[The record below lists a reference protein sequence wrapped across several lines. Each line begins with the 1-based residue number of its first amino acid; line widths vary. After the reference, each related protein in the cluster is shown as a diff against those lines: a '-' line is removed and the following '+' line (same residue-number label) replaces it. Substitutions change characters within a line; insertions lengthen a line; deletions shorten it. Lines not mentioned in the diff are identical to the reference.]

1 MNRYTLL
8 LYLTMVSICNVDAQ
22 PDTVAFFD
30 FENLNVDVDAKG
42 NVKGS
47 IRNNNGVFQTA
58 APFKYITVAYG
69 DGNSYRNAEFGN
81 YDVGKYFLYHSPSS
95 CKPGFEEVSFNHIE
109 LTLDSALNPEQFYK
123 ISFLI
128 ANMKSHRYKPSHYGI
143 RFSDQKIIK
152 KAPGTLLSEPDLFFS
167 FQKDL
172 EFEPIQAL
180 YYPEVPIKYIYFGC
194 FIEDSMRIDKPS
206 PRYSSKINYSD
217 TAAYI
222 KVCKPTRVMFENLL
236 IEKLEMSEV
245 RFNDLYFEFDSD
257 VINGSENIDEIRK
270 VSSYL
275 KKHSEAQ
282 LLIQGYTD
290 TTGTFIYNLDLSARR
305 AEKIKSMLI
314 ELGIE
319 ENRIITLGKGVL
331 ESSNGA
337 KMARKV
343 SFSLFN

>member
-1 MNRYTLL
+1 
-8 LYLTMVSICNVDAQ
+8 MVSICNVDAQ

-30 FENLNVDVDAKG
+30 FENLIVDVDARG
-42 NVKGS
+42 NVKSS

-58 APFKYITVAYG
+58 APFKHITVAYG
-69 DGNSYRNAEFGN
+69 DGNSYHNAEFGS

-95 CKPGFEEVSFNHIE
+95 CKHGFEKVSFNHIE
-109 LTLDSALNPEQFYK
+109 LTLDSVLYPDHFYK

-143 RFSDQKIIK
+143 KFSGHKIIK

-172 EFEPIQAL
+172 EYEPIQAI
-180 YYPEVPIKYIYFGC
+180 YHSEEPIKYIYFGC
-194 FIEDSMRIDKPS
+194 FIEDSLRLDKPS

-222 KVCKPTRVMFENLL
+222 KVCKPTRVMFDNML
-236 IEKLEMSEV
+236 IEKLELADV
-245 RFNDLYFEFDSD
+245 RFNDLFFEFDAD
-257 VINGSENIDEIRK
+257 DIQGKENMAEIRK
-270 VSSYL
+270 VSAFLKNHSDSY
-275 KKHSEAQ
+275 

-290 TTGTFIYNLDLSARR
+290 TTGTFIYNLDLSERR
-305 AEKIKSMLI
+305 AQNIKIKLI

-319 ENRIITLGKGVL
+319 DYRIITLGKGVL
-331 ESSNGA
+331 KSSDDERIS
-337 KMARKV
+337 RKV
-343 SFSLFN
+343 SFSLFH